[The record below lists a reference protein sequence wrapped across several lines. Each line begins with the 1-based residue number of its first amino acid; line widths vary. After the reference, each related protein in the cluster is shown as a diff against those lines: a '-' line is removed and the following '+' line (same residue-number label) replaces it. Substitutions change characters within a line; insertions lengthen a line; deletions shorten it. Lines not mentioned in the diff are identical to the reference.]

1 MEYSIQQLA
10 ELAGVTTRTLRWYDK
25 LGLLR
30 PSRIAES
37 GYRFYGPAEVDRLQQ
52 ILFYRAIGVE
62 LRRIKEILDDPSFDR
77 LQALQSHLSELQRK
91 EGEIRGII
99 KTVKETIFAVERD
112 EIMSDQA
119 KFEAFK
125 RRVVE
130 ENEQQYGSE
139 IRQKYGDETVDKANA
154 DIMNLTQDQYGE
166 WTRLGQE
173 IQEKLEKAV
182 NDCALPSGELGQELA
197 QLHRKWLSFSLH
209 SSYDAAKHRG
219 IVHLYVMDPRFQAY
233 YDKRVSG
240 CAQFLRD
247 AVLHWIKE

>member
-1 MEYSIQQLA
+1 MEYSTQRLA
-10 ELAGVTTRTLRWYDK
+10 ERAGVTTRTLRWYDK

-52 ILFYRAIGVE
+52 ILFYRALGVE
-62 LRRIKEILDDPSFDR
+62 LSRIKEILDDPSFDR
-77 LQALQSHLSELQRK
+77 LQALRSHLSELQRK
-91 EGEIRGII
+91 EREIQGII
-99 KTVKETIFAVERD
+99 NAVKETIFAVERN

-125 RRVVE
+125 RRVVK
-130 ENEQQYGSE
+130 ENEQRYGSE
-139 IRQKYGDETVDKANA
+139 IRQKYGNETVDKANA
-154 DIMNLTQDQYGE
+154 DIMNLTQEQYGE

-182 NDCALPSGELGQELA
+182 GGGEVPSGEMGKELA

-209 SSYDAAKHRG
+209 NSYDTEKHRG
-219 IVHLYVMDPRFQAY
+219 IVQLYVMDQRFQAY
-233 YDKRVSG
+233 YDKKVAG
-240 CAQFLRD
+240 CARFLRD
-247 AVLHWIKE
+247 AVLYWIK